1 VTTDAGTANATG
13 TYFATSPF
21 QAYSSAD
28 GTTHIGDPT
37 ANLSGNGTANGNTGV
52 IDRTDEYRSVA
63 NTKYWTKS
71 HFGALDGITVNASYQ
86 YGDNIHYQGKNYIYT
101 SHLSSENFVYL
112 KGADPS
118 TGYTEFE
125 NLLELGAVR
134 ELPMYVDTIG
144 GGGNGSLPE
153 GVYYKPNQDLE
164 YTDRISDSGMV
175 RTSGTERRTD
185 ASMPPGDEIYASADD
200 QFYGGL
206 NAGNDGIYGTADDF
220 YATTVDPNIARN
232 GGQIDADADNNKDL
246 LDENLDLQH
255 FSVADFVDYI
265 QTLANV
271 RAVNGG
277 TMSRLGY
284 AERILEENE
293 INLGAATSR
302 IMDADMAYESTKMA
316 SHNVL
321 LQAAASMVT
330 QANSLNS
337 VVLSLLQ

>member
-1 VTTDAGTANATG
+1 M
-13 TYFATSPF
+13 
-21 QAYSSAD
+21 
-28 GTTHIGDPT
+28 
-37 ANLSGNGTANGNTGV
+37 
-52 IDRTDEYRSVA
+52 
-63 NTKYWTKS
+63 
-71 HFGALDGITVNASYQ
+71 
-86 YGDNIHYQGKNYIYT
+86 
-101 SHLSSENFVYL
+101 SSEHFLYL

-144 GGGNGSLPE
+144 GGGNGNLPE
-153 GVYYKPNQDLE
+153 GVYYKPNQNLE
-164 YTDRISDSGMV
+164 YRDRISDSGMV

-185 ASMPPGDEIYASADD
+185 APMPPGDEIYASADD

-246 LDENLDLQH
+246 LNTANGLED

-277 TMSRLGY
+277 TQSRLVY
-284 AERILEENE
+284 ANRMLEETE

-316 SHNVL
+316 QQNVL
-321 LQAAASMVT
+321 LQAGASMVT
-330 QANSLNS
+330 QANNLSA

>member
-1 VTTDAGTANATG
+1 
-13 TYFATSPF
+13 
-21 QAYSSAD
+21 
-28 GTTHIGDPT
+28 
-37 ANLSGNGTANGNTGV
+37 
-52 IDRTDEYRSVA
+52 
-63 NTKYWTKS
+63 
-71 HFGALDGITVNASYQ
+71 
-86 YGDNIHYQGKNYIYT
+86 
-101 SHLSSENFVYL
+101 
-112 KGADPS
+112 
-118 TGYTEFE
+118 
-125 NLLELGAVR
+125 
-134 ELPMYVDTIG
+134 MYVDTIG
-144 GGGNGSLPE
+144 GGGNGNLPD
-153 GVYYKPNQDLE
+153 GFYYKPNQDLQ
-164 YTDRISDSGMV
+164 YGARISDSGMI
-175 RTSGTERRTD
+175 RTSGAERRTD
-185 ASMPPGDEIYASADD
+185 APAPPGDDIYASADD

-232 GGQIDADADNNKDL
+232 GGQVDADADNNKDL
-246 LDENLDLQH
+246 LDESNDLQH

-302 IMDADMAYESTKMA
+302 IMDADMAYESTRMA

-321 LQAAASMVT
+321 LQASASMVT

-337 VVLSLLQ
+337 IVLSLLQ